1 MDYHTSIVGGLIAG
15 VLARIIMLRLDYRQY
30 PTYPH
35 DVITHIALGFIASV
49 IGAVFIPAL
58 MLEEYTAVTFLAVA
72 AEQFR
77 NVRNME
83 RETLTKL
90 EENEIV
96 PRGIDYIEG
105 IARTFEARNY
115 LTIFTA
121 LAVSGIILWLG
132 WVYGII
138 VFVLILIIVCYLKTG
153 KVVGDIAE
161 VVIEP
166 LYFEGPFLKIS
177 DIYLMNVGYSPD
189 REKILAEGM
198 GVLIKPKDA
207 NGRAI
212 LHNYGQRQAIVHTAA
227 ALLGTKREVGE
238 PEFTPLARKNINTG
252 EVGLFILP
260 LERDYE
266 CLRKVIERTPVLES
280 ASRKPLDTKAG
291 RIAAD

>member
-177 DIYLMNVGYSPD
+177 DIYLMNVGYPPD

>member
-1 MDYHTSIVGGLIAG
+1 MDYHTAIVGGLVAG

-35 DVITHIALGFIASV
+35 DLINHIALGFIASL

-58 MLEEYTAVTFLAVA
+58 MLKEYTAVTFLAVA

-96 PRGIDYIEG
+96 PRGIDYVEG

-121 LAVSGIILWLG
+121 LLVSGCILWLG
-132 WVYGII
+132 WVYATA
-138 VFVLILIIVCYLKTG
+138 VFVLILIIVCYLKSG

-161 VVIEP
+161 VVLEK

-177 DIYLMNVGYSPD
+177 DIYLMNVGYPPD

-198 GVLIKPKDA
+198 GVLIKPKDD

-212 LHNYGQRQAIVHTAA
+212 LHNLGQRQAIVHTAA
-227 ALLGTKREVGE
+227 ALLGTKKEVGE
-238 PEFTPLARKNINTG
+238 PEFTPLARKNIDTG
-252 EVGLFILP
+252 EIGLFILP
-260 LERDYE
+260 LEKDFE
-266 CLRKVIERTPVLES
+266 CLRKIIERTPVLES

>member
-1 MDYHTSIVGGLIAG
+1 MDYHTAIVGGLIAG
-15 VLARIIMLRLDYRQY
+15 VLARIIMLRIDYRQY

-35 DVITHIALGFIASV
+35 DVITHIALGVIASV

-58 MLEEYTAVTFLAVA
+58 VLKEYTAVTFLAVA

-96 PRGIDYIEG
+96 PRGIDYVEG

-121 LAVSGIILWLG
+121 LLVSGFILWLG
-132 WVYGII
+132 WIYATA

-161 VVIEP
+161 VVLEEI
-166 LYFEGPFLKIS
+166 YFDGPFLKIS
-177 DIYLMNVGYSPD
+177 DIYLMNVGYPPD

-198 GVLIKPKDA
+198 GVLIKPKDD

-212 LHNYGQRQAIVHTAA
+212 LHNLGQRQAIVHTAA
-227 ALLGTKREVGE
+227 ALLGTKKEVGE
-238 PEFTPLARKNINTG
+238 PEFTPLARKNIDTG
-252 EVGLFILP
+252 EIGLFILP
-260 LERDYE
+260 LEKDFE
-266 CLRKVIERTPVLES
+266 CLRKIIERTPVLES

>member
-1 MDYHTSIVGGLIAG
+1 MVYHTSIIGGLIAG

-35 DVITHIALGFIASV
+35 DVITHMALGAIASV
-49 IGAVFIPAL
+49 IGAVFVPAL
-58 MLEEYTAVTFLAVA
+58 MLKEYTAVTFLTVA

-96 PRGIDYIEG
+96 PRGIDYVEG

-121 LAVSGIILWLG
+121 LLVSGCILWLG
-132 WVYGII
+132 WLYAIA

-153 KVVGDIAE
+153 MVVGDIAE
-161 VVIEP
+161 VVLEP

-177 DIYLMNVGYSPD
+177 DIYLMNVGYPPD

-198 GVLIKPKDA
+198 GVLIKPKDD

-212 LHNYGQRQAIVHTAA
+212 LHNFGQRQAIVHTAA

-238 PEFTPLARKNINTG
+238 PEFTPLARKNIDTG
-252 EVGLFILP
+252 EIGLFILP
-260 LERDYE
+260 LEKDFE
-266 CLRKVIERTPVLES
+266 SLRKVIERTPVLES
-280 ASRKPLDTKAG
+280 ASRKPLDSKAG

>member
-1 MDYHTSIVGGLIAG
+1 MDYHTGIVGGLIGG

-35 DVITHIALGFIASV
+35 DMITHIALGFIASL
-49 IGAVFIPAL
+49 IGTVFIPAL
-58 MLEEYTAVTFLAVA
+58 MLKEYTAVTFLTIA

-121 LAVSGIILWLG
+121 LTVSGFIIWFG
-132 WVYGII
+132 WIYALI
-138 VFVLILIIVCYLKTG
+138 VFVLIVIMICNLKTG
-153 KVVGDIAE
+153 KVVGDIA
-161 VVIEP
+161 VVVLEP
-166 LYFEGPFLKIS
+166 LHFEGPFLKIS
-177 DIYLMNVGYSPD
+177 DIYLMNVGYPAA

-198 GVLIKPKDA
+198 GALIKPKDD

-212 LHNYGQRQAIVHTAA
+212 LHNLGQRQAIVHTAA
-227 ALLGTKREVGE
+227 GLLGTKREVGE
-238 PEFTPLARKNINTG
+238 PEFTPLARKDIDTG

-260 LERDYE
+260 LEKDFE

-291 RIAAD
+291 RIASD

>member
-1 MDYHTSIVGGLIAG
+1 MDYHAAIVGGLIAG
-15 VLARIIMLRLDYRQY
+15 VLARIIMLRIDYRQY

-35 DVITHIALGFIASV
+35 DVITHMALGFIASV

-58 MLEEYTAVTFLAVA
+58 MLKEYTAVTFLAVA

-121 LAVSGIILWLG
+121 LAVSGCILWVG
-132 WVYGII
+132 WIFATA

-153 KVVGDIAE
+153 KVIGDIAE
-161 VVIEP
+161 VVLEP

-177 DIYLMNVGYSPD
+177 DIYLMNVGYPPD

-198 GVLIKPKDA
+198 GVLIKPKDD

-212 LHNYGQRQAIVHTAA
+212 LHNIGQRQAIVHTAA

-252 EVGLFILP
+252 EIGLFILP
-260 LERDYE
+260 LEKDFE

>member
-1 MDYHTSIVGGLIAG
+1 MDYHTGIVGGLIAG

-35 DVITHIALGFIASV
+35 DVITHIALGFIASL

-58 MLEEYTAVTFLAVA
+58 MLKEYTAVTFLAVA

-83 RETLTKL
+83 RETLSKL

-96 PRGIDYIEG
+96 PRGIDYVEG

-121 LAVSGIILWLG
+121 LVVSGFIVWLG
-132 WVYGII
+132 WIYATA

-161 VVIEP
+161 VVLEQ
-166 LYFEGPFLKIS
+166 LYFDGPFLKIS
-177 DIYLMNVGYSPD
+177 DIYLMNVGYPPD

-198 GVLIKPKDA
+198 GVLIKPKND

-212 LHNYGQRQAIVHTAA
+212 LHNLGQRQAIVHTAA

-238 PEFTPLARKNINTG
+238 PEFTPLARKNIDTG
-252 EVGLFILP
+252 EIGLFILP
-260 LERDYE
+260 LEKDFE

-280 ASRKPLDTKAG
+280 ASRKPLDSKAG

>member
-1 MDYHTSIVGGLIAG
+1 MVYHTSILGGLIAG

-35 DVITHIALGFIASV
+35 DVITHMALGAIASV
-49 IGAVFIPAL
+49 IGAVFVTAL
-58 MLEEYTAVTFLAVA
+58 MLKEYTAVTFLAVA

-96 PRGIDYIEG
+96 PRGIDYVEG

-121 LAVSGIILWLG
+121 LLVSGCILWLG
-132 WVYGII
+132 WLYAIA

-153 KVVGDIAE
+153 MVVGDIAE
-161 VVIEP
+161 VVLEP

-177 DIYLMNVGYSPD
+177 DIYLMNVGYPPD

-198 GVLIKPKDA
+198 GVLIKPKDD

-212 LHNYGQRQAIVHTAA
+212 LHNFGQRQAIVHTAA

-238 PEFTPLARKNINTG
+238 PEFTPLARKNIDTG
-252 EVGLFILP
+252 EIGLFILP
-260 LERDYE
+260 LEKDFE
-266 CLRKVIERTPVLES
+266 SLRKVIERTPVLES
-280 ASRKPLDTKAG
+280 ASRKPLDSKAG

>member
-1 MDYHTSIVGGLIAG
+1 MDYHTGIVGGLIAG

-35 DVITHIALGFIASV
+35 DVITHIALGFIASL
-49 IGAVFIPAL
+49 IGVVFIPAL
-58 MLEEYTAVTFLAVA
+58 MLKEYTAVTFLAVA

-83 RETLTKL
+83 RETLSKL

-96 PRGIDYIEG
+96 PRGIDYVEG

-121 LAVSGIILWLG
+121 LVVSGFIVWLG
-132 WVYGII
+132 WIYATA

-161 VVIEP
+161 VVLEQ
-166 LYFEGPFLKIS
+166 LYFDGPFLKIS
-177 DIYLMNVGYSPD
+177 DIYLMNVGYPPD

-198 GVLIKPKDA
+198 GVLVKPKND

-212 LHNYGQRQAIVHTAA
+212 LHNLGQRQAIVHTAA

-238 PEFTPLARKNINTG
+238 PEFTPLARKNIDTG
-252 EVGLFILP
+252 EIGLFILP
-260 LERDYE
+260 LEKDFE

-280 ASRKPLDTKAG
+280 ASRKPLDSKAG

>member
-1 MDYHTSIVGGLIAG
+1 MVYHTSIIGGLIAG

-35 DVITHIALGFIASV
+35 DVITHMALGAIASV
-49 IGAVFIPAL
+49 IGAVFVPAL
-58 MLEEYTAVTFLAVA
+58 MLKEYTAVTFLAVA

-96 PRGIDYIEG
+96 PRGIDYVEG

-121 LAVSGIILWLG
+121 LLVSGCILWLG
-132 WVYGII
+132 WLYAIA

-153 KVVGDIAE
+153 MVVGDIAE
-161 VVIEP
+161 VVLEP

-177 DIYLMNVGYSPD
+177 DIYLMNVGYPPD

-198 GVLIKPKDA
+198 GVLIKPKDD

-212 LHNYGQRQAIVHTAA
+212 LHNFGQRQAIVHTAA

-238 PEFTPLARKNINTG
+238 PEFTPLARKNIDTG
-252 EVGLFILP
+252 EIGLFILP
-260 LERDYE
+260 LEKDFE
-266 CLRKVIERTPVLES
+266 SLRKVIERTPVLES
-280 ASRKPLDTKAG
+280 ASRKPLDSKAG